1 MENIPQQPTL
11 TFESEEAK
19 NAAIK
24 AAEEKFWHQYEIRES
39 TAGNDHAAT
48 DKAREAWEAA
58 KNATIKPKQA

>member
-1 MENIPQQPTL
+1 MEKMSQQPAL

-39 TAGNDHAAT
+39 TASNDHSAT
-48 DKAREAWEAA
+48 DKAREDWEAA
-58 KNATIKPKQA
+58 KNAAIKPKEG